1 MKRFASAMF
10 TTLSLTVVSA
20 HSVAQPAQTQN
31 EAALASARAEIL
43 GLERAGLPWLAL
55 QAAQRNPGAVTPPKM
70 RQLEAD
76 YAAELTRLAV
86 ITTRQESERFRIA
99 DRALAM
105 YDDLIAKWTPLGAPA
120 ARDVARVRIDRLE
133 ALRARNLMASVIH
146 EYQTLLRDGIA
157 IPPYAMAHVA
167 AAHLHQRRPDDA
179 RRFYE
184 LVNDTDNDLPPE
196 TRLDNQIGL
205 FYSLVESEQH
215 DQARR
220 VIEAAVHEQ
229 PIWLYRKGN
238 PNRVGNPLRLHA
250 EHTEALSYLYADDTV
265 EAEERL
271 AHMVTAAPNNAGLRA
286 SMAAV
291 YRERD
296 QPRRADTELKIAET
310 LEPRAIAVE
319 AEQFQVAMDLGQW
332 EHAEALLDDLQQRTP
347 EHALTLNATR
357 RWANHNKAELQVS
370 AQGGLVSDTPVSG
383 ENDLTMETVL
393 YSAPINYNWR
403 PFAGVGYAQG
413 DFEEGSTHF
422 RWTRAG
428 VQWQG
433 KGLTAEIEGSAQRY
447 GHGTRPGARAA
458 AYYDLNDHWQ
468 IGGEVAWRSIET
480 PVRALHHNISSNSL
494 TAYTRWRANEQRE
507 WSLTATASRFSDSNK
522 RLSLLLSG
530 RERLYTSPHIKADAL
545 LGIYASRNSQRD
557 APYFNPRADIEV
569 LPAIRVSHIL
579 YRRYERR
586 LEHALTLGGGIYAQ
600 RGYGSGGVAAATYE
614 VQYDHNRDIS
624 VGASLTG
631 TTRPYD
637 GNRERELRFMLN
649 LNIRF

>member
-1 MKRFASAMF
+1 M
-10 TTLSLTVVSA
+10 
-20 HSVAQPAQTQN
+20 
-31 EAALASARAEIL
+31 
-43 GLERAGLPWLAL
+43 
-55 QAAQRNPGAVTPPKM
+55 
-70 RQLEAD
+70 
-76 YAAELTRLAV
+76 TRH
-86 ITTRQESERFRIA
+86 
-99 DRALAM
+99 
-105 YDDLIAKWTPLGAPA
+105 G
-120 ARDVARVRIDRLE
+120 
-133 ALRARNLMASVIH
+133 
-146 EYQTLLRDGIA
+146 
-157 IPPYAMAHVA
+157 
-167 AAHLHQRRPDDA
+167 
-179 RRFYE
+179 
-184 LVNDTDNDLPPE
+184 
-196 TRLDNQIGL
+196 
-205 FYSLVESEQH
+205 
-215 DQARR
+215 
-220 VIEAAVHEQ
+220 VIEAAVHDN
-229 PIWLYRKGN
+229 RSGFTTKTT
-238 PNRVGNPLRLHA
+238 NRVGNPLRLHA

-433 KGLTAEIEGSAQRY
+433 KGLTAEIEGSAQR
-447 GHGTRPGARAA
+447 TATARARVPGRLRT
-458 AYYDLNDHWQ
+458 DLNDHWQ

-494 TAYTRWRANEQRE
+494 TAYTRWRANERRE

-569 LPAIRVSHIL
+569 LPAMGEPHL

-586 LEHALTLGGGIYAQ
+586 EHADAGRWYCAGAAM
-600 RGYGSGGVAAATYE
+600 AAAAWPLPHT

-637 GNRERELRFMLN
+637 GSRERELRFMLN